1 MAPELTEDADGRLTR
16 TSYLAEFGQP
26 VEIHGSSTP
35 SVGLTPD
42 YPCVDLYAVG

>member
-1 MAPELTEDADGRLTR
+1 MTEDADGRLTR

-26 VEIHGSSTP
+26 VEIRGSPTL

-42 YPCVDLYAVG
+42 CPYADLRAVG